1 MAVAFQFGILVMG
14 GRVKSNAVTQK
25 DRIDIDFFGDSEKPA
40 TIDEIMLIHTLD
52 GEKLVKAYL

>member
-1 MAVAFQFGILVMG
+1 MTGEKA
-14 GRVKSNAVTQK
+14 KSITQK
-25 DRIDIDFFGDSEKPA
+25 DRSDIDFFGDSEKPA